1 MYSLL
6 NSLSRSLSSLP
17 PLFLSSLLP
26 SILFLPKHFLFYQ
39 HGSGLTHN
47 NQLTDESDSSEVT
60 EVIKKVLDERMTRQH
75 QIREQVSHLYIVQCC
90 TVDHK
95 YFMCKNF
102 IILNLCGWSQSRKL
116 NMDHTFLFQNT
127 KREKFIYL
135 KRSYKAMAL
144 SELPLER

>member
-1 MYSLL
+1 MHNVFTAELSLTLSLL
-6 NSLSRSLSSLP
+6 FA

-75 QIREQVSHLYIVQCC
+75 QIREQVSHLYIHVQCC

-102 IILNLCGWSQSRKL
+102 IIHNY
-116 NMDHTFLFQNT
+116 
-127 KREKFIYL
+127 I
-135 KRSYKAMAL
+135 
-144 SELPLER
+144 